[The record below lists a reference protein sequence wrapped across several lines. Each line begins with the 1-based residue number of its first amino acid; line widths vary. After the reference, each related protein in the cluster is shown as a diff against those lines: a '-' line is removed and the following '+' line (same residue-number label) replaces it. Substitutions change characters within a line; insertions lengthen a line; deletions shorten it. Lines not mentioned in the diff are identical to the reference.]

1 MSDERLRNNKV
12 KSVNNITQDEH
23 EDSLDAKRV
32 TLVDG
37 DGNPGLGNS
46 SDNPI
51 FVRLSDGS
59 ISIGTVNAE
68 LEVQLSHRDGAPD
81 SGDVADSVRIGN
93 GEFEAN
99 VNEDGSF
106 DMNMLNK
113 LINKAHDDIEVM
125 AKNDDG
131 NPTVIEIRNL
141 GSLVMTLNLIYDI
154 DGDFKRVQR
163 VLA

>member
-23 EDSLDAKRV
+23 DDNLDAKRV

-37 DGNPGLGNS
+37 DGNSGLGLT

-68 LEVQLSHRDGAPD
+68 LEVQLSHKDNDPN

-106 DMNMLNK
+106 DVNMLNK
-113 LINKAHDDIEVM
+113 LINKPHDDVETM
-125 AKNDDG
+125 SKNDDG
-131 NPTVIEIRNL
+131 NPTVVEFRNL
-141 GSLVMTLNLIYDI
+141 GSLVFTINITYDA
-154 DGDFKRVQR
+154 DGDFKRARR
-163 VLA
+163 VDA